1 MTIDFTDI
9 FEQLKSEI
17 VGEVRRNEPMAA
29 HTTWR
34 VGGHAELFILPAD
47 SADVGRALQLLA
59 MNSCPWVTFGHG
71 GNLLVRDKGI
81 RGAVIHTQNLDSL
94 AIKNNGQVV
103 AGGGLSLMSLIRQT
117 AQRGLGGIE
126 NLVGIPAT
134 VGGAIVMNVGA
145 HDQEIGEV
153 VTEITVCTSRGCE
166 RLNAATLNFG
176 YRSSSLP
183 HGSLITSATL
193 QLTEADPALLEQNI
207 LATLEHRRTSQ
218 PDDGYSAGSVFKNP
232 AVKSAWKLIDDA
244 GLRGNRV
251 GGAIVSQKHTNFI
264 LNNGKATAEDIEK
277 LIRLV
282 QEAVFEQSG
291 VLLEPEIQVIGERG
305 VR

>member
-145 HDQEIGEV
+145 HDQEIG
-153 VTEITVCTSRGCE
+153 
-166 RLNAATLNFG
+166 RL
-176 YRSSSLP
+176 
-183 HGSLITSATL
+183 
-193 QLTEADPALLEQNI
+193 
-207 LATLEHRRTSQ
+207 
-218 PDDGYSAGSVFKNP
+218 
-232 AVKSAWKLIDDA
+232 
-244 GLRGNRV
+244 
-251 GGAIVSQKHTNFI
+251 
-264 LNNGKATAEDIEK
+264 
-277 LIRLV
+277 
-282 QEAVFEQSG
+282 
-291 VLLEPEIQVIGERG
+291 
-305 VR
+305 